1 MKNKI
6 LAAVLLLG
14 SVWVFSCKSP
24 ETKSEIPEEE
34 IKPLSLS
41 EAELRDK
48 VLGMLVGS
56 AIGDAM
62 GAPTE
67 MWSREMISA
76 EYGFVQGLDSM
87 VREVSPEGIW
97 KANLPAGGTTD
108 DTRWKKLTF
117 KYLSEEN
124 PKSLD
129 PKQFAAHILAKF
141 DGYLDEFKKI
151 ESETSTPYEENS
163 LKVGWLQEWAKA
175 ARPYVKN
182 DLNGYQ
188 IGLSTFYGGEMV
200 CAGLLYAPA
209 IGAFF
214 PENPE
219 KAYSESFKL
228 ALFDIGYAK
237 DITALS
243 AAMTSAAMKKEAT
256 QAEVLDVLRS
266 VDPEHYYEAR
276 LVGRSSYRILQTA
289 LLIVQEAKTIN
300 EAKFTTEEERITQAK
315 TWTAEYLQPAFDQ
328 LDQHLQDMPFH
339 AGEIHLQVLTA
350 MIFAD
355 FDFEKTLIF
364 LVNYGRDNDTTAAI
378 AGGILG
384 AYYGFDRLP
393 KQMKNQVLEVNKK
406 ELDID
411 LVELADNMTENL
423 LRRYR

>member
-1 MKNKI
+1 
-6 LAAVLLLG
+6 
-14 SVWVFSCKSP
+14 
-24 ETKSEIPEEE
+24 
-34 IKPLSLS
+34 
-41 EAELRDK
+41 
-48 VLGMLVGS
+48 
-56 AIGDAM
+56 
-62 GAPTE
+62 
-67 MWSREMISA
+67 MISA
-76 EYGFVQGLDSM
+76 EYGFVQDLDSM

-108 DTRWKKLTF
+108 DTRWKKLAF
-117 KYLSEEN
+117 GYLAGEN

-129 PKQFAAHILAKF
+129 PKQFASHILAQF
-141 DGYLDEFKKI
+141 DGYLAEYKNI
-151 ESETSTPYEENS
+151 ESETAEPFEANS

-175 ARPYVKN
+175 ARPYIKN

-219 KAYSESFKL
+219 KAYAEAFKL

-243 AAMTSAAMKKEAT
+243 AAMTSAAMKKDAT
-256 QAEVLDVLRS
+256 KAEILDVLRS
-266 VDPEHYYEAR
+266 VDPEKYYGAR

-289 LLIVQEAKTIN
+289 LQIVHETRTLQNDCISSAGVNSPSNQE
-300 EAKFTTEEERITQAK
+300 
-315 TWTAEYLQPAFDQ
+315 WTPEYLQPAFEQ

-350 MIFAD
+350 MIFAE

-393 KQMKNQVLEVNKK
+393 EQMKNQVLKVNKN

-411 LVELADNMTENL
+411 LVELSENMTENL

>member
-1 MKNKI
+1 MNKI
-6 LAAVLLLG
+6 LGTCLIIALLG
-14 SVWVFSCKSP
+14 FSISCRSP
-24 ETKSEIPEEE
+24 DKNTEILEEE
-34 IKPLSLS
+34 INPLTLTD
-41 EAELRDK
+41 EELHDK
-48 VLGMLVGS
+48 VLGMIVGS

-76 EYGFVQGLDSM
+76 EYGFVQDLDSM

-108 DTRWKKLTF
+108 DTRWKKLAF
-117 KYLSEEN
+117 EYLAGEN

-129 PKQFAAHILAKF
+129 PKQFASHILAQF
-141 DGYLDEFKKI
+141 DGYLAEYKTI
-151 ESETSTPYEENS
+151 ESKTAEPFEANS

-214 PENPE
+214 PDNPE
-219 KAYSESFKL
+219 KAYAEAFKL

-243 AAMTSAAMKKEAT
+243 AAMTSAAMKKGAT
-256 QAEVLDVLRS
+256 QSEVLDVLRS
-266 VDPEHYYEAR
+266 VDPQKYFEAR

-289 LLIVQEAKTIN
+289 LQIVKEGKAIYD
-300 EAKFTTEEERITQAK
+300 AKFTTEEERISQAQK
-315 TWTAEYLQPAFDQ
+315 WSPEYLQPTFEK

-339 AGEIHLQVLTA
+339 SGEIHLQVLTA

-393 KQMKNQVLEVNKK
+393 EQMKKQVLEVNKK

-411 LVELADNMTENL
+411 MVELAENMSENL

>member
-6 LAAVLLLG
+6 IASLILSTSL
-14 SVWVFSCKSP
+14 WTYSCKSP
-24 ETKSEIPEEE
+24 ETKTDLPEEE
-34 IKPLSLS
+34 TKPLSLT

-76 EYGFVQGLDSM
+76 EYGFVQDLDSM

-97 KANLPAGGTTD
+97 IANLPAGGTTD
-108 DTRWKKLTF
+108 DTRWKKLAF
-117 KYLSEEN
+117 EYLAGEN

-129 PKQFAAHILAKF
+129 PKQFASHILAQF
-141 DGYLDEFKKI
+141 DGYLAEYKTI
-151 ESETSTPYEENS
+151 NSETAGPFEVNS

-200 CAGLLYAPA
+200 CAGLLYAPS

-219 KAYSESFKL
+219 KAYSEAFKL

-243 AAMTSAAMKKEAT
+243 AAMTSAAMKKNAT
-256 QAEVLDVLRS
+256 QSEVLDVLRS
-266 VDPEHYYEAR
+266 VDPEKYFEAR
-276 LVGRSSYRILQTA
+276 LVGRSSYKILQTA
-289 LLIVQEAKTIN
+289 LQIVQEAKAIN
-300 EAKFTTEEERITQAK
+300 EAKFTTEEERISYSK
-315 TWTAEYLQPAFDQ
+315 TWTPEYLQPAFEL
-328 LDQHLQDMPFH
+328 LDKHLQDMPFH

-393 KQMKNQVLEVNKK
+393 EQMKNQVLEVNKN

-411 LVELADNMTENL
+411 LVELSENMTENL
-423 LRRYR
+423 LRRYK

>member
-1 MKNKI
+1 MRNKI
-6 LAAVLLLG
+6 IASLLLLG
-14 SVWVFSCKSP
+14 SAWAFSCKSP
-24 ETKSEIPEEE
+24 ENKTDLPEEE
-34 IKPLSLS
+34 TKPLSLS
-41 EAELRDK
+41 EAELKDK

-67 MWSREMISA
+67 MWSREMIEQ

-108 DTRWKKLTF
+108 DTRWKQLTF
-117 KYLSEEN
+117 EYLSDEN
-124 PKSLD
+124 PKTLD
-129 PKQFAAHILAKF
+129 PKKFASHILNQF
-141 DGYLDEFKKI
+141 DGYLANFKEI
-151 ESETSTPYEENS
+151 ESETAGPFEENS

-175 ARPYVKN
+175 ARPYVNN

-209 IGAFF
+209 IGVFF

-219 KAYSESFKL
+219 KAYQEALKL

-243 AAMTSAAMKKEAT
+243 AAMTSAAMKKDASK
-256 QAEVLDVLRS
+256 AEILDVLRS
-266 VDPEHYYEAR
+266 VDPEHYFEAR

-289 LLIVQEAKTIN
+289 LQIVHEANAVNDSTNTSEEQKISK
-300 EAKFTTEEERITQAK
+300 AKN
-315 TWTAEYLQPAFDQ
+315 WSPEYLQPAFER
-328 LDQHLQDMPFH
+328 LDSHLQDMPFH

-355 FDFEKTLIF
+355 FDFEKTLVF

-393 KQMKNQVLEVNKK
+393 EKMKIQVLEVNKR

-411 LVELADNMTENL
+411 LVELADKMGENL